1 MGVGQALRP
10 PSRIISVEVLIC
22 KAQLEF
28 AAFWFPVTAR
38 LFSASALLCP
48 IITVIIIIII
58 IIIVIVTIVVAIAI
72 IVLLAGILAF
82 VSFYK
87 RSVHGCG
94 KTVKCI
100 DNIYLL
106 FHAAGTFAA
115 AFPFPLLPAPIDKSA
130 TLLKPTKD

>member
-1 MGVGQALRP
+1 MGQALRP
-10 PSRIISVEVLIC
+10 QSHIISVQVFIR

-28 AAFWFPVTAR
+28 AAFRFPVTAW

-48 IITVIIIIII
+48 IIAVIIIVV
-58 IIIVIVTIVVAIAI
+58 IIVIVIITVVVAIAI
-72 IVLLAGILAF
+72 IILPADVLAF

-106 FHAAGTFAA
+106 FHVVGTFVTI
-115 AFPFPLLPAPIDKSA
+115 FPFLLLLAFTDKSV
-130 TLLKPTKD
+130 TLPKPIKD